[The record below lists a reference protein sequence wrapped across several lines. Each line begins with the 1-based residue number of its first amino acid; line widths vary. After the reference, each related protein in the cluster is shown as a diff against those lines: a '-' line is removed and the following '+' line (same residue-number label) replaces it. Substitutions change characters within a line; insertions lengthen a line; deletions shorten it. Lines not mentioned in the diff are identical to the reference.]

1 MKHTILKLLKISLL
15 SLILIFTACN
25 GGGEKLSNCYYQPV
39 ISDSTHVLSAKNK
52 VFFTNFQFPA
62 DLVPVVVTAESVS
75 PTHIAS
81 FADEVFDSIADHSVD
96 RHAFERRGLLLV
108 VTRSPEL
115 IQLRVGKGYELYTRM
130 KGATSGFDYLT
141 LQKEI
146 ATQGIDSVFPKFVPL
161 VVDEVLNYRALSWYH
176 KIRIN
181 SGVQFIYNFLKDA
194 GSPSDSFFDQ
204 VYFEPFLFLLSF
216 LCGITGS
223 WFISF
228 LVIIA
233 LVWGISYIV
242 KRIIKKKVHFS
253 DNPQENAKFI
263 LIINDFVQIIISLII
278 SFPTLAAI
286 TVLSN
291 ARMEDSIVLQ
301 SANIP
306 YAEIIDWSNS
316 SHTAIPSVILILLL
330 GLVFYMRYICK
341 YDILLIAPLSSE
353 IQQNCCKKGLLYV
366 DALNQ
371 MITGGVMRNV
381 FYNILLNAINPN
393 QDEPQDSNSY
403 NDDTLQKE
411 LDKHLFYTIDSDYYH
426 QKPCS
431 AIISNRHIEA
441 CFFCSVLM
449 ICACTL
455 CTTAI
460 ALYFLVL
467 WSISLCARI
476 LKILKTYKW
485 LNDISGNRLN
495 SFLDIKGFWSKK
507 LLVLLL
513 LFLLSLGILMLTNP
527 YASVQRTEVINIET
541 IDRQMLLGLYDVKS
555 VGGQKPE
562 EGVSAEIKSNDGSHF
577 YLYIYSNKPTQLY
590 ELTYDSTAY
599 TFQSSLLGYGRIE
612 YLKDIDMITIKFD
625 KGWIIS
631 K

>member
-15 SLILIFTACN
+15 SLMLIFTACN
-25 GGGEKLSNCYYQPV
+25 GGGDKLSNCYYQPV

-161 VVDEVLNYRALSWYH
+161 VVDEVLNYRALPWYH

-242 KRIIKKKVHFS
+242 KRILKKKVHFS

-263 LIINDFVQIIISLII
+263 HDVNDCIRLLLSLFV

-291 ARMEDSIVLQ
+291 ARMEDSIVLN

-306 YAEIIDWSNS
+306 YVEIIDWSNS
-316 SHTAIPSVILILLL
+316 NHIAIPSVGLILLL
-330 GLVFYMRYICK
+330 GLVFYIRYITK
-341 YDILLIAPLSSE
+341 IDFLFMAPRSSE
-353 IQQNCCKKGLLYV
+353 IQQKFYIKYKLVLDEIINRGNVRK
-366 DALNQ
+366 
-371 MITGGVMRNV
+371 V
-381 FYNILLNAINPN
+381 FYKLWIYILNFN
-393 QDEPQDSNSY
+393 QDEPEV
-403 NDDTLQKE
+403 NDTYCEEIVQHK
-411 LDKHLFYTIDSDYYH
+411 LDKIIFYTINSNYYRL
-426 QKPCS
+426 KPFS
-431 AIISNRHIEA
+431 AIISNRHVEA
-441 CFFCSVLM
+441 CFFSVVLM
-449 ICACTL
+449 LCACTL
-455 CTTAI
+455 CTTAF

-467 WSISLCARI
+467 WGFSLCNRI
-476 LKILKTYKW
+476 YENLKTHQK
-485 LNDISGNRLN
+485 LIPSLGNRFN
-495 SFLDIKGFWSKK
+495 SFLDIKSFWSKK
-507 LLVLLL
+507 LFVLLL
-513 LFLLSLGILMLTNP
+513 LFLLSFGILMLTNP
-527 YASVQRTEVINIET
+527 YASIQRTEIVSIET

-562 EGVSAEIKSNDGSHF
+562 EGVSAEIKSDDGSHF